1 MKGERRAVARYRAK
15 LPVEIEMGGHK
26 FENAASIEISLA
38 GIRIACNGPVAGRI
52 LHQYIQVTPG
62 ENITANIQI
71 KIPEATGL
79 VNNIHCRTR
88 VISVNRASQARYIV
102 GLKFLEFDGYSQ
114 LVWTNYISKIAN

>member
-1 MKGERRAVARYRAK
+1 MKGERRAVARYRAV
-15 LPVEIEMGGHK
+15 LPVEIEMGGNT
-26 FENAASIEISLA
+26 FENATSIEISLA
-38 GIRIACNGPVAGRI
+38 GIRLTCDGPVAGSI

>member
-1 MKGERRAVARYRAK
+1 MKGERRAVARYRDM
-15 LPVEIEMGGHK
+15 LPVEIEMGGHT
-26 FENAASIEISLA
+26 FENATSIEISLA
-38 GIRIACNGPVAGRI
+38 GIRLTCDGPVADSI

-88 VISVNRASQARYIV
+88 VISVNRASQVRYIV
-102 GLKFLEFDGYSQ
+102 GLKFLEFDGYSK
-114 LVWTNYISKIAN
+114 LIWTNYISKIAN